1 MDSEDL
7 RSRLN
12 SIKQK
17 SLANTLKRIDP
28 GEVLPEHG
36 WTRVDDMVYEK
47 ATVSKNLLPDVIS
60 DTLVNPAAGE
70 PSFNTAIPSSD
81 FIFYDTETTGLSA
94 GAGNMV
100 FLAGFGFVDTGDRN
114 NFRIVQLLL
123 SDFPGEPA
131 FLEYMK
137 KFIDKDRIYVSYN
150 GRSFDSN
157 ILKSRYAM
165 NGMKAEFGYQLD
177 LLYSSRRIWKDII
190 GSCSLGD
197 IERRV
202 LDKYRILD
210 VPGFMVPN
218 LYFDFMKSGRFD
230 YIEGVIAHHQEDI
243 SSLAELLVVQ
253 EQLFSDTDDVNDYYD
268 PIGLASLLIDK
279 QPLKAERLLHRS
291 FEKGNGRAGLN
302 LGFILKKK
310 GSLREAECI
319 WRELWEKHKSISA
332 AVELAKYHEH
342 RIHDLEKAL
351 QITNDILSLERIRIK
366 QCLPEL
372 EKRRKR
378 LELKIKNKAVKNV
391 EN

>member
-12 SIKQK
+12 SIKNK
-17 SLANTLKRIDP
+17 SLANTPKRIKP
-28 GEVLPEHG
+28 GDILPEHG
-36 WTRVDDMVYEK
+36 WSRVDDMVYEK
-47 ATVSKNLLPDVIS
+47 VTVLKNILPEYISNILLSSTPY
-60 DTLVNPAAGE
+60 E
-70 PSFNTAIPSSD
+70 PEYNNEIQSSE

-100 FLAGFGFVDTGDRN
+100 FLAGFGFVDTTDAN

-137 KFIDKDRIYVSYN
+137 RYINKNRIYVSYN

-165 NGMKAEFGYQLD
+165 NGIKAEFGYQLD
-177 LLYSSRRIWKDII
+177 LLYSSRRIWKEII

-202 LDKYRILD
+202 LDKHRALD
-210 VPGFMVPN
+210 VPGFMVPD
-218 LYFDFMKSGRFD
+218 LYFDFMKSGHFD

-243 SSLAELLVVQ
+243 SSLVELLTVH
-253 EQLFSDTDDVNDYYD
+253 EQLFSDAGDTNDYYD

-279 QPLKAERLLHRS
+279 HPLKAERLLHRS
-291 FEKGNGRAGLN
+291 YEKGNGKAGLN
-302 LGFILKKK
+302 LGYMLKKK
-310 GSLREAECI
+310 GSLSEAEDI
-319 WRELWEKHKSISA
+319 WTELWEKHKSITA
-332 AVELAKYHEH
+332 AVELAKYNEH
-342 RIHDLEKAL
+342 RLHDIEKAL

-366 QCLPEL
+366 HFLPEL
-372 EKRRKR
+372 EKRKKR
-378 LELKIKNKAVKNV
+378 LELKMKNKAVKNV